1 MTTQSPHPPPV
12 NPSEFDDDLVPITDL
27 EPDPALVGE
36 IQRRRA
42 VTPLTRGLLAVVI
55 AGGAFL
61 GGVLVERSQAKTTS
75 SSALPAGVPANIA
88 ALFGGARTSTTVAGA
103 GAGAGGTTGA
113 TQTFGTIKLVDGKNV
128 YVSDAQGN
136 VVKIATNAK
145 TKITVS
151 QAASIA
157 RLKPS
162 TSVIVQG
169 TTATD
174 GTVTATSISQTAA
187 GGGLGGGGFPS
198 FGGGAPPGAGAP
210 G

>member
-1 MTTQSPHPPPV
+1 MTTQSPPPP
-12 NPSEFDDDLVPITDL
+12 NPAEFDDDLVPVTDL

-36 IQRRRA
+36 LQRRRA
-42 VTPLTRGLLAVVI
+42 VTPLTRALLVLVV

-75 SSALPAGVPANIA
+75 SSGLPAGVPANIA
-88 ALFGGARTSTTVAGA
+88 ALFGGSRTSTTVAGKG
-103 GAGAGGTTGA
+103 GAAATTGA
-113 TQTFGTIKLVDGKNV
+113 TTTFGTVKLVDGNNV

-136 VVKIATNAK
+136 VVKIATNAN

-151 QAASIA
+151 QPASIA
-157 RLKPS
+157 TLKPS
-162 TSVIVQG
+162 ATVIVQG
-169 TTATD
+169 TTAAD
-174 GTVTATSISQTAA
+174 GTVTATSISPGAA

-198 FGGGAPPGAGAP
+198 FGGGTPPGGAG

>member
-1 MTTQSPHPPPV
+1 MTTPSHHPPSDP
-12 NPSEFDDDLVPITDL
+12 PGFDDDLVPITDI

-36 IQRRRA
+36 LRRRRA
-42 VTPLTRGLLAVVI
+42 ITPVTRSLLALVV

-75 SSALPAGVPANIA
+75 SSALPSGVPANIA

-103 GAGAGGTTGA
+103 SGTTGA
-113 TQTFGTIKLVDGKNV
+113 SSTFGTVKLVDGKNV

-136 VVKIATNAK
+136 VVKVATTAT
-145 TKITVS
+145 TKITTS
-151 QAASIA
+151 QTASIA
-157 RLKPS
+157 KLKPS
-162 TSVIVQG
+162 TTVIVQG
-169 TTATD
+169 TKGAD
-174 GTVTATSISQTAA
+174 GTLTATSISQSAA

-198 FGGGAPPGAGAP
+198 FGGGAPPGVG